1 MLKYIQKQIAEE
13 YHHLNLWWFASFLFG
28 IITYFSLSFEPSG
41 RYIAMIFASSFT
53 ALYLRRFGF
62 IGFFISGLIIAFC
75 FGLAVSKY
83 RVLNIYG
90 TAIEKPFATLIEG
103 KITNIKPVTKGT
115 QIILSEVDLSS
126 SLRGAPKKRQ
136 SNPEEKDSL
145 PGSPRLS
152 PRDDEN
158 NTFSS
163 NIKLNLK
170 NEFASDLMIG
180 DQIKIFAFLNPT
192 PPSVLP
198 GGYDFALYN
207 YFANIGATA
216 FGLKEPEIISRHEL
230 SNLSY
235 IIQNLRHK
243 IYHRLIEV
251 LGKDQGNFAAA
262 ILLGEGKGLDSEVMQ
277 NMRYAGISHILCVS
291 GLHLSLVAMLF
302 FISTRFILNLS
313 NFIAYNFNIKM
324 IAAINSLIGSFLY
337 LMLSGMQIAA
347 TRAFIMTAVFIWSI
361 VIGRTPYPL
370 RSIAIA
376 AVVILSINPEYIL
389 HPSFQLSFIAVLSLV
404 TGYEFYIKHQWILG
418 ASKGV
423 FANIKLYL
431 FSNIYSSFLAG
442 LATTPVVIYHFYL
455 SSNYSVISN
464 LIAVPIM
471 SFFMMPI
478 AIISLI
484 LMPLQL
490 DYYLLKILG
499 LLIQIVIDIARNVV
513 SLPGSIWYFGYISPF
528 SILLYIFGF
537 FWLTLWQ
544 RVWRHFGWLFIC
556 VAMILMMRS
565 EKPDVIFD
573 PHLNAIGIKNAE
585 NKLEIHAK
593 RMSEFSKNY
602 WTNWFGQKDV
612 IMTQED
618 VTINNHEI
626 TTSSGHKVNII
637 FQEMNCNADV
647 IINAKGHKKC
657 PGKISLNK
665 YDLKD
670 SGTILV
676 FCNQSTCRVSYNNS
690 KRFKF

>member
-1 MLKYIQKQIAEE
+1 MLKYLYKQLLEE
-13 YHHLNLWWFASFLFG
+13 YHHLNLWWFASFIFG
-28 IITYFSLSFEPSG
+28 IIAYFSLPSEPSTK
-41 RYIAMIFASSFT
+41 YIAMIFASSFT
-53 ALYLRRFGF
+53 TLYLRRFGF

-83 RVLNIYG
+83 RVVKIDG
-90 TAIEKPFATLIEG
+90 TSIEKPFATSIEG
-103 KITNIKPVTKGT
+103 KITNIKPITKGT
-115 QIILSEVDLSS
+115 QIILDEVNLSDNHLSS
-126 SLRGAPKKRQ
+126 PHRA
-136 SNPEEKDSL
+136 
-145 PGSPRLS
+145 
-152 PRDDEN
+152 
-158 NTFSS
+158 FSS

-170 NEFASDLMIG
+170 DEFASKLMIG
-180 DQIKIFAFLNPT
+180 DQIKIFAFLNHT
-192 PPSVLP
+192 QLSVLP
-198 GGYDFALYN
+198 GAYDFALYN

-216 FGLKEPEIISRHEL
+216 FGLKEPEIIKRQEKNNFSF
-230 SNLSY
+230 

-243 IYHRLIEV
+243 IYHRLIMV

-302 FISTRFILNLS
+302 FIGSRFLLNLS
-313 NFIAYNFNIKM
+313 NFIAYNFNIKL
-324 IAAINSLIGSFLY
+324 IAAMSSLIGSFLY
-337 LMLSGMQIAA
+337 LMLSGTQIAA
-347 TRAFIMTAVFIWSI
+347 TRAFIMTAFFIWSI
-361 VIGRTPYPL
+361 IIGRTPYPL
-370 RSIAIA
+370 RSIGTA
-376 AVVILSINPEYIL
+376 AVVILSINPEYVL
-389 HPSFQLSFIAVLSLV
+389 HPSFQLSFIAVLSLI

-418 ASKGV
+418 SSKGI

-478 AIISLI
+478 AILSLI
-484 LMPLQL
+484 LMPLDL
-490 DYYLLKILG
+490 DYYTLKLLG
-499 LLIQIVIDIARNVV
+499 FLIQIIIDIARNVV
-513 SLPGSIWYFGYISPF
+513 SLPGSIWYFGYITPF

-544 RVWRHFGWLFIC
+544 RSWRHFGWILIC
-556 VAMILMMRS
+556 ASIILMMKS

-573 PHLNAIGIKNAE
+573 PHLSAIGIQNNE
-585 NKLEIHAK
+585 GKLEIQAK
-593 RMSEFSKNY
+593 RMSEFTKNY

-612 IMTQED
+612 IIKQED
-618 VTINNHEI
+618 VTINNRQI
-626 TTSSGHKVNII
+626 TTSSGRKINLL
-637 FQEMNCNADV
+637 FQEMNCDADV
-647 IINAKGHKKC
+647 IINTKGHKKC

-670 SGTILV
+670 SGTILI
-676 FCNQSTCRVSYNNS
+676 FCNQINCRVSYNNS